1 MAQHILGNALILSL
15 IISSSFAIV
24 NYIFMDEILRAF
36 GGTDVTIPYAKE
48 YLEILIPFSILNNL
62 SFGFNNMMR
71 ASGYPKKAM
80 LTMVISALTNVILD
94 PILIFGFNMGIRGA
108 AIATVISMAITTVW
122 VMNHFRNK
130 KHAVSF
136 NKEGF
141 KLKSRII
148 LSIVS
153 IGMSPFLINITASVV
168 NVFMNKAL
176 LNHGGDLAI
185 GAFGIINSYASIMI
199 FAIIGLCQG
208 MQPIVGYNYGA
219 KHFDRVKKAFAITAV
234 AATIITTIGFALS
247 LTIPSTLVKG
257 FTSDEELTQIA
268 SLGLKIVFLA
278 FPIVGWQIVTTNFF
292 QSIGIAWKAI
302 FLSLSRQ
309 VLFLLPMI
317 WILPGIYGLNG
328 AWFALPIADVI
339 SSAVA
344 LGFLL
349 YQLKLFK
356 KARLA

>member
-1 MAQHILGNALILSL
+1 
-15 IISSSFAIV
+15 
-24 NYIFMDEILRAF
+24 
-36 GGTDVTIPYAKE
+36 
-48 YLEILIPFSILNNL
+48 
-62 SFGFNNMMR
+62 
-71 ASGYPKKAM
+71 
-80 LTMVISALTNVILD
+80 
-94 PILIFGFNMGIRGA
+94 
-108 AIATVISMAITTVW
+108 
-122 VMNHFRNK
+122 
-130 KHAVSF
+130 
-136 NKEGF
+136 
-141 KLKSRII
+141 
-148 LSIVS
+148 
-153 IGMSPFLINITASVV
+153 MSPFLINITASVV

-208 MQPIVGYNYGA
+208 KQPIVGYNYGA